1 MEMVLVVAER
11 TRCDEIRKLLSLGG
25 YAFIRAEN
33 EKEARMKILD
43 LQLSLV
49 IVDALLPGSAAKDI
63 SIFAA
68 SQDIDTLL
76 IAPEELVGHIA
87 LMMQKHGVYAA
98 AADRDSLATVFNAI
112 RVSRER
118 IRKAE
123 ERNRKLL
130 DRLRNEKLL
139 TEAKCLLAGKKG
151 MNEAE
156 AHIYIERKA
165 MNCRISLADAAIG
178 IVRELS

>member
-1 MEMVLVVAER
+1 MEMVLLVAEHS
-11 TRCDEIRKLLSLGG
+11 RCDEIRKLLCLGG

-49 IVDALLPGSAAKDI
+49 IVDAMLPGSTAKNV
-63 SIFAA
+63 SVFAA
-68 SQDIDTLL
+68 SQDVDTVL
-76 IAPEELVGHIA
+76 IVPDELASHVA
-87 LMMQKHGVYAA
+87 LVMRKYGVYVGAA
-98 AADRDSLATVFNAI
+98 NRDSLAAVLNAI
-112 RVSRER
+112 SVAREK
-118 IRKAE
+118 IRKAD

-139 TEAKCLLAGKKG
+139 TEAKCLLAGRRG
-151 MNEAE
+151 MSEEE
-156 AHIYIERKA
+156 AHCYIERKA
-165 MNCRISLADAAIG
+165 MDCRISLADAAMS